1 MFVLIS
7 WLSLCDRDPPASQRL
22 PRASELQGFHKPGW
36 SPWWSCWHPS
46 GCQRTTSLSSS
57 QWIGHCK
64 WQIQTNPTRA
74 KQKQNEPSSSSVSFF
89 HSFKKSRPEIT
100 LTCVLLPAET
110 DSAPWW
116 MWWAMLW
123 LQASW
128 LTSAG
133 KTSWKKETGWV
144 LKVDS
149 VFCFV
154 LVESN

>member
-64 WQIQTNPTRA
+64 WQIQTNLTRA

-89 HSFKKSRPEIT
+89 SFVQEKSSRNNSHLCSPPGRDRFRTMVNVMGDALATGIMAHICRKDFMKEGDGVSFK
-100 LTCVLLPAET
+100 CVFF
-110 DSAPWW
+110 S
-116 MWWAMLW
+116 
-123 LQASW
+123 
-128 LTSAG
+128 
-133 KTSWKKETGWV
+133 
-144 LKVDS
+144 
-149 VFCFV
+149 
-154 LVESN
+154 VESN